1 MRVAIVR
8 ALTHRGLFCA
18 MQPANYRSGP
28 AHGHDVFSPPI
39 RTADP
44 IAAIFYFLVMRPQQ
58 QATKKLREAVDNVRR
73 GDTVVL
79 SSGII
84 GRVAKVPQKDDPEIS
99 VEIADNV
106 QVRVL
111 RGALTEVRAKSQPVE
126 AKSDKS

>member
-1 MRVAIVR
+1 MENILSSPIPMLVAV
-8 ALTHRGLFCA
+8 
-18 MQPANYRSGP
+18 
-28 AHGHDVFSPPI
+28 
-39 RTADP
+39 
-44 IAAIFYFLVMRPQQ
+44 AAIFYFLVWRPQQ